1 MTGGGIWG
9 REDDGASGGK
19 RRSSVPVDGEASRA
33 SAGDADA
40 ALGFPAEVLYRAL
53 VFPQERLK
61 LLEAAAVVVLEHAQ
75 EVLSG
80 LKMQGECGK

>member
-1 MTGGGIWG
+1 MTGEGIWG
-9 REDDGASGGK
+9 RENDGAS
-19 RRSSVPVDGEASRA
+19 RDEWTNSVPVDGETAGA

-40 ALGFPAEVLYRAL
+40 ALGFPAEVPHRTL

-80 LKMQGECGK
+80 LKTQGGCGK